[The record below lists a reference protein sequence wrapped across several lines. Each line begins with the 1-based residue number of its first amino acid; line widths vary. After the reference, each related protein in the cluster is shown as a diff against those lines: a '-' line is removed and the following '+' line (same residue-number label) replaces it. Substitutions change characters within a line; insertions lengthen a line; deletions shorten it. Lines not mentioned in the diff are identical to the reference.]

1 MSIEALLTRLAEA
14 LEENTKRLD
23 AMLGSAKPAA
33 AKPAATTEDKPAAAK
48 PAAAKPAAAKPITV
62 TAQDIADYA
71 GESLKIDRPAAKKAH
86 SAICEHFGADR
97 LTNIDPKHFPKVMEL
112 MKAFRAGQNPLANE
126 DEGDE
131 EDGDSAI

>member
-1 MSIEALLTRLAEA
+1 MTIEALLTRLAEA

-33 AKPAATTEDKPAAAK
+33 EKPAAAATK
-48 PAAAKPAAAKPITV
+48 PAAASTKSNKPAAV
-62 TAQDIADYA
+62 TAADIAAFA
-71 GESLKIDRPAAKKAH
+71 GESLKIDKESAKAAH
-86 SAICEHFGADR
+86 SAVCEHFGADR
-97 LTNIDPKHFPKVMEL
+97 LTNIDPKHFGKVMEL
-112 MKAFRAGQNPLANE
+112 LKAFRAGENPLVGE

>member
-33 AKPAATTEDKPAAAK
+33 TTEAKFAAAK
-48 PAAAKPAAAKPITV
+48 PAAVKPAAVKPVTV
-62 TAQDIADYA
+62 TAADIADYA
-71 GESLKIDRPAAKKAH
+71 GESLKIDRAAAKKAH
-86 SAICEHFGADR
+86 AAICEHFGADR

-112 MKAFRAGQNPLANE
+112 MKAFRAGQNPLAEE

-131 EDGDSAI
+131 EEGDSAI

>member
-33 AKPAATTEDKPAAAK
+33 APAAPKPAAAPAAPKPAATKSTKPAA
-48 PAAAKPAAAKPITV
+48 V
-62 TAQDIADYA
+62 TAADIAAFA
-71 GESLKIDRPAAKKAH
+71 GESLKIDKEAAKQAH
-86 SAICEHFGADR
+86 SAVCEHFGSDR
-97 LTNIDPKHFPKVMEL
+97 LTNIDPKHFGKVMEL
-112 MKAFRAGQNPLANE
+112 LKAFRAGENPLADE
-126 DEGDE
+126 GEGDE